1 VLTSER
7 SVQLDLLRAVAIL
20 LVVTGHAVLKIAK
33 PDGIAGSIAGIL
45 GDFSY
50 FGVPLFFTLS
60 GYLVGGLLISEFRRR
75 GKIDIKRFL
84 IRRGLK
90 IYPAYFAL
98 LAYLVIMPALKGTVP
113 LSTLVDEYWANVFFL
128 QNYVG
133 SNPAGYTWSLA
144 VEEHFYLTLP
154 LILLA
159 FVRLRLMPWLSTL
172 CLLAPIA
179 GIAVRTISA
188 AVGDPYIHNFPSTTA
203 ATHLCLDGLIVGVGV
218 RAFADFSA
226 DSFARLRVWRW
237 PLLIVGIAILAA
249 AALPMPTLLGV
260 DLNRILPINTLSAT
274 ALLVGV
280 LHFRL
285 PGWSSRGIALIGKYS
300 YGIYLWHA
308 TIIGFVARTVVSRL
322 PGEGGSLNWVI
333 AETALTMASVLF
345 GIFMS
350 RLVEVPVLALRDRF
364 FPSRGSRGISCYLL
378 RSMNNREAR
387 ISANRVLE

>member
-1 VLTSER
+1 
-7 SVQLDLLRAVAIL
+7 
-20 LVVTGHAVLKIAK
+20 
-33 PDGIAGSIAGIL
+33 
-45 GDFSY
+45 
-50 FGVPLFFTLS
+50 
-60 GYLVGGLLISEFRRR
+60 
-75 GKIDIKRFL
+75 
-84 IRRGLK
+84 
-90 IYPAYFAL
+90 
-98 LAYLVIMPALKGTVP
+98 M
-113 LSTLVDEYWANVFFL
+113 
-128 QNYVG
+128 
-133 SNPAGYTWSLA
+133 
-144 VEEHFYLTLP
+144 
-154 LILLA
+154 
-159 FVRLRLMPWLSTL
+159 
-172 CLLAPIA
+172 
-179 GIAVRTISA
+179 
-188 AVGDPYIHNFPSTTA
+188 GDPYIHNFPSTTA

-237 PLLIVGIAILAA
+237 PLLIVGIAILAT
-249 AALPMPTLLGV
+249 AALPMPTFLGV
-260 DLNRILPINTLSAT
+260 GLNRILPINTLSAT

-364 FPSRGSRGISCYLL
+364 FPSRGSRGISCYSL